1 MRSDQRQKRQC
12 LYIQVDLLKEI
23 RTEAERLDRSLSWI
37 MQRAWRVARKD
48 LASMPGA
55 NDYVPTA
62 NDEAE
67 ELREMG
73 VISARKG

>member
-1 MRSDQRQKRQC
+1 MKSDQRQKRQC
-12 LYIQVDLLKEI
+12 LYIQVDLLDEI
-23 RTEAERLDRSLSWI
+23 RAEADRLDRSLSWI
-37 MQRAWRVARKD
+37 MQRAWRVARRD

-55 NDYVPTA
+55 NDYLPTA

-73 VISARKG
+73 VITSRKG